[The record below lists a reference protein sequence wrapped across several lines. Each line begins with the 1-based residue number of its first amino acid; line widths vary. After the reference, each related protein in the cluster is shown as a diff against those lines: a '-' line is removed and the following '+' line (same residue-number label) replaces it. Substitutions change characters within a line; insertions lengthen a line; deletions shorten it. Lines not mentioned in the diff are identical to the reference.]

1 MKGVLACDVGR
12 LKLRI
17 WAAAMACGIFLALCG
32 NAARSDTD
40 ECRDA
45 LDHYNAA
52 RSDVSSALRQ
62 YGRCVSDSKGHD
74 DCATEFS
81 TLHSAQDDF
90 ESAVSEY
97 QDKCSN

>member
-1 MKGVLACDVGR
+1 MRILATV
-12 LKLRI
+12 
-17 WAAAMACGIFLALCG
+17 MACGIFLALCD

-52 RSDVSSALRQ
+52 
-62 YGRCVSDSKGHD
+62 
-74 DCATEFS
+74 S

-90 ESAVSEY
+90 EFAVSEY

>member
-1 MKGVLACDVGR
+1 M
-12 LKLRI
+12 RI
-17 WAAAMACGIFLALCG
+17 RATVMACGIFLVLCG
-32 NAARSDTD
+32 GAARSDTD

-45 LDHYNAA
+45 LDHYNSAK
-52 RSDVSSALRQ
+52 SDVSSALRH
-62 YGRCVSDSKGHD
+62 YGRCITDSKGHD
-74 DCATEFS
+74 DCSSEFS

>member
-1 MKGVLACDVGR
+1 M
-12 LKLRI
+12 RI
-17 WAAAMACGIFLALCG
+17 RAIAIACGIFLALCG
-32 NAARSDTD
+32 SVARSDTD

-45 LDHYNAA
+45 LDHYSSA
-52 RSDVSSALRQ
+52 RNDVSSALHQ

-74 DCATEFS
+74 DCSSEFS

-97 QDKCSN
+97 QDKCSD